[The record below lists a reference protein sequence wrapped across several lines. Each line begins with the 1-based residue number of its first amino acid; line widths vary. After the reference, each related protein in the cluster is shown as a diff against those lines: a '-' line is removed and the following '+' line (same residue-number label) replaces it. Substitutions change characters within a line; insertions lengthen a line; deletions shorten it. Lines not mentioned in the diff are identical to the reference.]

1 MDTTW
6 AVISWSVPSF
16 IPTDYFIKNYE
27 LGYNVLQ
34 SHDCSMMD
42 FESIDIQMN
51 GQFRN
56 VSVTITQISNL
67 MSSTCYIFAVR
78 AYTINGYS
86 EWVYTTN
93 KTLPGKSG
101 KSLIYIQKLLHDR
114 FFSHSYWRYCR
125 ISCNH
130 TDNNNNCNY
139 NYSDYYLKVSIVLL
153 LHL

>member
-16 IPTDYFIKNYE
+16 IPTDYSITNYE

-34 SHDCSMMD
+34 SHNCSMMD

-51 GQFRN
+51 EQFHN
-56 VSVTITQISNL
+56 VSGTITQISDL

-93 KTLPGKSG
+93 KTLPEKSG
-101 KSLIYIQKLLHDR
+101 KSLILH
-114 FFSHSYWRYCR
+114 SK
-125 ISCNH
+125 I
-130 TDNNNNCNY
+130 
-139 NYSDYYLKVSIVLL
+139 IA
-153 LHL
+153 